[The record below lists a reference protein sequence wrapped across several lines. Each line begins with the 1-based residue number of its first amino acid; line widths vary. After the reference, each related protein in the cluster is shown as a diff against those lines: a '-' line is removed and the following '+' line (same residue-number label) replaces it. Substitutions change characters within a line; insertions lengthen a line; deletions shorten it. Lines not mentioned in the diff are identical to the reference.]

1 MNTKLTLNI
10 EDSVIRKAKAFARS
24 RNKSLSKLVEQYLGF
39 VTDNMAISP
48 TISDRIR
55 AISDNLEMDPKLN
68 YDDLKEQ
75 YLQEKY
81 LDAKD
86 PH

>member
-24 RNKSLSKLVEQYLGF
+24 RNRSLSKLVEQYLGF
-39 VTDNMAISP
+39 VTDSTAISP
-48 TISDRIR
+48 AISDRIR
-55 AISDNLEMDPKLN
+55 AISDSLQIDPELN
-68 YDDLKEQ
+68 YDDLKQQ

-81 LDAKD
+81 LDARD

>member
-24 RNKSLSKLVEQYLGF
+24 RNRSLSKLVEQYLGF
-39 VTDNMAISP
+39 VTDSTAISP
-48 TISDRIR
+48 AISDRIR
-55 AISDNLEMDPKLN
+55 ASLQIDPELN
-68 YDDLKEQ
+68 YDDLKQQ

>member
-10 EDSVIRKAKAFARS
+10 NDVVIRKAKAFARS
-24 RNKSLSKLVEQYLGF
+24 RHKSLSKLVEQYLGF
-39 VTDNMAISP
+39 VTNNTTVSP
-48 TISDRIR
+48 TISDRII
-55 AISDNLEMDPKLN
+55 AISDSLVVDPDFT
-68 YDDLKEQ
+68 YDELKEQ

-81 LDAKD
+81 LGAKD